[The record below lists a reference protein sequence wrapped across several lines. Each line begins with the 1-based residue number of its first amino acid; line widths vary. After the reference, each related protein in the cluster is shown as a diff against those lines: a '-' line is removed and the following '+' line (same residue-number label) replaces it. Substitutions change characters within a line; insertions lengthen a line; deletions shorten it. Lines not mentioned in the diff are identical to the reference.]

1 MLKIVPL
8 EGGSRNQKKFWGG
21 DIPPNSAGMPTYE
34 LVPALKPI
42 STSLFV
48 DSTALLDFEEVSKVY
63 KGLVLRGGKLKKDL
77 WSSIME
83 HHGC

>member
-1 MLKIVPL
+1 MDP
-8 EGGSRNQKKFWGG
+8 SRFF
-21 DIPPNSAGMPTYE
+21 AHE
-34 LVPALKPI
+34 LIPALNPI

-63 KGLVLRGGKLKKDL
+63 KGLVLLAGKLKKDL
-77 WSSIME
+77 WSYIMA

>member
-1 MLKIVPL
+1 MREAHWKSQILLVH
-8 EGGSRNQKKFWGG
+8 
-21 DIPPNSAGMPTYE
+21 E

-63 KGLVLRGGKLKKDL
+63 KGLVLLGGKLKKDL
-77 WSSIME
+77 WSYIME
-83 HHGC
+83 HHGCC

>member
-1 MLKIVPL
+1 MEKSDSVSGLIITRFLVH
-8 EGGSRNQKKFWGG
+8 
-21 DIPPNSAGMPTYE
+21 E

-63 KGLVLRGGKLKKDL
+63 KGLVLLGGKLKKDL

>member
-1 MLKIVPL
+1 MRVAL
-8 EGGSRNQKKFWGG
+8 EKSLIGLVRWIINRFLVH
-21 DIPPNSAGMPTYE
+21 E
-34 LVPALKPI
+34 LVAPLKPI

-63 KGLVLRGGKLKKDL
+63 KGLVLLAGKLKKDL
-77 WSSIME
+77 WSYIME